1 MPDNDINK
9 YEKMS
14 ELIQGLL
21 TGNLTEEEFQVLDRM
36 MSNDPECLKYYIEY
50 TTIWA
55 LLDETECLSNTVNLS
70 EYNTMTT
77 QVLRD
82 QETAYRSQPRFI
94 AEFEEENHSHPFR
107 NWKSVSMF
115 LSAAAVIFIILIIKF
130 SSQKPYKV
138 EIAAIVD
145 QINTQ
150 WDTEIPLETGSRL
163 GSNEMQFSLKEGVVK
178 LQFNDNVNVMIE
190 GPAVFK
196 IDKTGLFLG
205 YGNLYCRVSRS
216 GLGFTVKT
224 PSAWYVDLGTVFG
237 IKSDMKGVSELHV
250 FKGNVRMV
258 TGLAGNS
265 RASRV
270 IQENKAVRY
279 NTGDNLAAAIP
290 IEQKDF
296 VSYFDSKSE
305 VILRG
310 QNYIDLADIVGG
322 GNGLGTGT
330 DQKGINPVSGKPS
343 GLIAGTQ
350 RSTNDYHLVVPSS
363 PYIDGVFI
371 PNGRTKQVVSSL
383 GNVFEECPVT
393 SGSCFNNI
401 GYAMRS
407 INSNQTP
414 ESHELFRS
422 ILLHANTGITFDL
435 EAIRRLMPETG
446 TIHFQSQIGIE
457 RMPFRPKASNADF
470 WVLVDG
476 KLRFKKTQVKH
487 KSFYSVDVELSQS
500 DRFLTLIVTD
510 GGDPEAR
517 NIDGRTV
524 NAIDSDWGMF
534 AEPVLVAE

>member
-14 ELIQGLL
+14 QLIQGML
-21 TGNLTEEEFQVLDRM
+21 TGVLTEDEFKVLDRM
-36 MSNDPECLKYYIEY
+36 MSDDPECLKYYIEY

-55 LLDETECLSNTVNLS
+55 LLDETECLTNTVNLP

-77 QVLRD
+77 QALKE
-82 QETAYRSQPRFI
+82 QETSYREQPRFI
-94 AEFEEENHSHPFR
+94 AEFEDENHSHPSR
-107 NWKSVSMF
+107 SWKLVSIF
-115 LSAAAVIFIILIIKF
+115 LSVAAVLFIVLIIKF
-130 SSQKPYKV
+130 YSQKPYNV

-145 QINTQ
+145 QINAQ

-178 LQFNDNVNVMIE
+178 LQFNDNVDVLIE
-190 GPAVFK
+190 GPAAFK

-205 YGNLYCRVSRS
+205 HGNLYCRVSRS

-237 IKSDMKGVSELHV
+237 IKSDTKGMSELHV

-270 IQENKAVRY
+270 IQENKAIRY
-279 NTGDNLAAAIP
+279 NTGDNLAVAIP
-290 IEQKDF
+290 IDQKGF

-330 DQKGINPVSGKPS
+330 DQKGINPVSGRPS
-343 GLIAGTQ
+343 GLISGTHV
-350 RSTNDYHLVVPSS
+350 STNDYHPVPEN
-363 PYIDGVFI
+363 PYIDGIFI
-371 PNGRTKQVVSSL
+371 PNGRTKQIVSSL
-383 GNVFEECPVT
+383 GNVFEECPIT

-407 INSNQTP
+407 INTNRTP
-414 ESHELFRS
+414 ESGKLFHS
-422 ILLHANTGITFDL
+422 ITIHANTGITFDL

-446 TIHFQSQIGIE
+446 TIHFQSQVGIE

-476 KLRFKKTQVKH
+476 KLRFQKTQVKH
-487 KSFYSVDVELSQS
+487 KSFYPVDVELSQS

-517 NIDGRTV
+517 NVDGVTV